1 MKKNFLIASIMLASA
16 VALAFCSISCCRN
29 DAPVQHAKHVL
40 IIGMDGWAAEAVR
53 RAPAE
58 DLPNLHYLM
67 DHGCWTLSKRSVM
80 PSASAINWASMFNG
94 LPTEMHGFDKWNS
107 THGTIPSTSDNG
119 HGIPPTLFTLVR
131 EQHPEAVTGMLYDWD
146 GVGAVT
152 DTLAM
157 SWHHWLK
164 TYTSSDDVIV
174 PLPEYTKIATDYIKA
189 NKPELFFLYYGTMD
203 EAGHVRSWYSPE
215 YMDRQ
220 KQMDAEFGHLIE
232 ALKEAGMYDDTVIV
246 LSSDHGGQNFGH
258 GGFTLLELE
267 TPFVV
272 AGKGIREGHEIS
284 LPVMQY
290 DTPAIIADILGLR
303 IPADWRGRPF
313 PEIYTE

>member
-107 THGTIPSTSDNG
+107 THGTIPSTSVTP
-119 HGIPPTLFTLVR
+119 HGSDSLTYASQQSVRDFIRKGATNKTLKRKWNLGK
-131 EQHPEAVTGMLYDWD
+131 EEVT
-146 GVGAVT
+146 
-152 DTLAM
+152 
-157 SWHHWLK
+157 
-164 TYTSSDDVIV
+164 
-174 PLPEYTKIATDYIKA
+174 
-189 NKPELFFLYYGTMD
+189 
-203 EAGHVRSWYSPE
+203 
-215 YMDRQ
+215 
-220 KQMDAEFGHLIE
+220 
-232 ALKEAGMYDDTVIV
+232 
-246 LSSDHGGQNFGH
+246 
-258 GGFTLLELE
+258 
-267 TPFVV
+267 
-272 AGKGIREGHEIS
+272 
-284 LPVMQY
+284 
-290 DTPAIIADILGLR
+290 
-303 IPADWRGRPF
+303 
-313 PEIYTE
+313 